1 MGVWCSTPTG
11 RSVCSARKLG
21 GMLNP
26 VHLVLGEETF
36 LAECVTKEIIDSL
49 GPAVEVTTLR
59 AGDVTEG
66 EIAMATSPS
75 LFAEERVVVVKKTE
89 MARKEPTQVLLE
101 ACKNPAPGMTI
112 VIEHTGKGH
121 QKAAVT
127 KFKKLAEVH
136 AVDPVS
142 ARDRP
147 AWLTAEFR
155 RHGVR
160 PHQDVVSAVLESV
173 GSDLRELASAVSQL
187 VADTGG
193 QVTVQAVRDYYTG
206 VAEVAG
212 FDIAELAV
220 QGRADRA
227 LASTRR
233 ALQLGTD
240 PVAIAAA
247 LAYKVGDVAKLQG
260 MRGDPN
266 ALARDLG
273 MAPWGVKKTMQ
284 IARRWSP
291 AAVSEAV
298 IIVADL
304 DAEVKGNG
312 GVPEFAVENAVRRI
326 AQLA

>member
-1 MGVWCSTPTG
+1 MGVLRCTPTG
-11 RSVCSARKLG
+11 RNASSGRKLVP
-21 GMLNP
+21 MLNP
-26 VHLVLGEETF
+26 VHLVLGEESF
-36 LAECVTKEIIDSL
+36 LAERITKEIIDHV
-49 GPAVEVTTLR
+49 GPAAEVTTLR

-75 LFAEERVVVVKKTE
+75 LFAEERVVVVKKAE
-89 MARKEPTQVLLE
+89 LARKEPTQVLLD
-101 ACKNPAPGMTI
+101 ACKHPAPGMTL

-121 QKAAVT
+121 QKAAVN

-136 AVDPVS
+136 TADPLNS
-142 ARDRP
+142 RDRS

-187 VADTGG
+187 VADTDG
-193 QVTVQAVRDYYTG
+193 QVTVQAVRKYYTG

-266 ALARDLG
+266 KLARELG
-273 MAPWGVKKTMQ
+273 MAPWGVKKTLQ

-326 AQLA
+326 AQLP